1 MLVRLHSLALNLL
14 MAGRKASI
22 RNRYPPLLRLN
33 LFYRQLQYL
42 LQIQCKPQLVQYRIS
57 LIILS
62 LMSQRLK
69 HDHHLRFD
77 HLCLINLLDP
87 QRHGLSQ
94 LHRKL
99 PSSLMRI
106 LQVKLP
112 HLMHPL
118 HLIPRI
124 MSFRQNLAF

>member
-14 MAGRKASI
+14 MAGRKALI
-22 RNRYPPLLRLN
+22 RNRYLPLLQLN
-33 LFYRQLQYL
+33 LFYRQRLCLQLIRYKL
-42 LQIQCKPQLVQYRIS
+42 RLVQYRIS
-57 LIILS
+57 LITLS

-77 HLCLINLLDP
+77 HLYLINLLDP

-106 LQVKLP
+106 LQVKLL
-112 HLMHPL
+112 HLMPPL
-118 HLIPRI
+118 HLILRI
-124 MSFRQNLAF
+124 MSSRQSLAF